1 VHLKRRV
8 GFVTHPDCSLHNW
21 PSHAENAQ
29 RTDALEHH
37 FAETGLTQQ
46 LLGAQAREATRDELT
61 LNHDRGYVDKLA
73 RLRPEGIHMLD
84 GDTYINEHSW
94 HAALLSYGGTIL
106 ALEKVMAGEWD
117 RAFCSLRPPGHHAM
131 FDHPMGFCVFNN
143 IAGAAHAAR
152 QRFYVARVAIV
163 DFDVHHG
170 NGTQWSFYDDDTVHF
185 TSLHQYPFYPG
196 TGASYETGSGKGE
209 GFTLNFPLS
218 AGTDGKAAL
227 VLFEPEFRA
236 AMEAFRPN
244 LVLISAGFDAHKD
257 DPLASLR
264 FADEDYRAITRTI
277 CEIADCYCDGKI
289 VSVLEGGYDYDAL
302 ARSAAE
308 HVKGLLEIE

>member
-1 VHLKRRV
+1 MRRKV

-29 RTDALEHH
+29 RTDAIEHH
-37 FAETGLTQQ
+37 FETIGLTQQ
-46 LLGAQAREATRDELT
+46 LIAVRAREASKDELAQ
-61 LNHDRGYVDKLA
+61 NHESGYIEQLA
-73 RLRPEGIHMLD
+73 QSRPEGIHMLD

-94 HAALLSYGGTIL
+94 RAALLSYGGSIL
-106 ALEKVMAGEWD
+106 ALEKVLTGEWE

-131 FDHPMGFCVFNN
+131 FDHAMGFCLFNN
-143 IAGAAHAAR
+143 IAGAARVAR
-152 QRFYVARVAIV
+152 KRFEIERVAIV

-170 NGTQWSFYDDDTVHF
+170 NGTQWSFYQDNTVHF
-185 TSLHQYPFYPG
+185 ASLHQYPFYPG
-196 TGASYETGSGKGE
+196 TGASYETGSGVGE
-209 GFTLNFPLS
+209 GYTLNLPLS
-218 AGTDGKAAL
+218 PGTDGKTAL
-227 VLFEPEFRA
+227 ALFEPEFLA
-236 AMEAFRPN
+236 AMEMFRPT

-264 FADEDYRAITRTI
+264 FEDEDYRTITNII
-277 CEIADCYCDGKI
+277 CDVADRYCEGKI

-308 HVKGLLEIE
+308 HVKGLLDVD